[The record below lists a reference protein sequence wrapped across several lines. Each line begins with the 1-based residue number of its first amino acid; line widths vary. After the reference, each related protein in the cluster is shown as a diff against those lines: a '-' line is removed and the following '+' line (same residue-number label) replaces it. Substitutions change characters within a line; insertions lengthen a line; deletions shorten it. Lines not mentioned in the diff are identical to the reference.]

1 MPDAEDSSKI
11 PTWPFWAPW
20 QVMAEMLNGL
30 SASAPRTLEQPI
42 LPGWMFGSVI
52 NVTERNSSAPDT
64 ERDIVAA
71 HSYGQQLGRVT
82 DALLELIA
90 ERPKEAPR
98 KEALDKLLDLEEKIR
113 TIKSEAAA
121 RRIERIKSD
130 LALLKA
136 EKSEEYRQF
145 VAALQKDLRQ
155 D

>member
-1 MPDAEDSSKI
+1 MPDAKDSSNNL
-11 PTWPFWAPW
+11 TWPFWAPW
-20 QVMAEMLNGL
+20 QVMAEILGGL

-71 HSYGQQLGRVT
+71 HSYGQQLGRVI
-82 DALLELIA
+82 DALAELIA
-90 ERPKEAPR
+90 ERPAGATR
-98 KEALDKLLDLEEKIR
+98 KDALDKLLELEGMIG
-113 TIKSEAAA
+113 TIKSKAAA

-136 EKSEEYRQF
+136 EKPEEYRQF
-145 VAALQKDLRQ
+145 VAALHNDLRK